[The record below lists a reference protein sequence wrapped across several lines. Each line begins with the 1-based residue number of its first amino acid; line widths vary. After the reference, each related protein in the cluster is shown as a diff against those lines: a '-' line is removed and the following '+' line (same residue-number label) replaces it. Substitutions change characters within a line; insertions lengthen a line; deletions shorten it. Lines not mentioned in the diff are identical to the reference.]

1 MVDGGSSQ
9 GSWALVAGL
18 NLVYAALIGGLA
30 LIPDP
35 PSTGVTDWQAHA
47 LAFGGQTIL
56 LYSLLG
62 RHWASGRSLA
72 TAAAG
77 ALSYGLLI
85 EVLQLLVSSR
95 YFELT
100 DLLANLVGVTLASVV
115 LAVMRLL
122 RQRLRGRAEG

>member
-1 MVDGGSSQ
+1 MADGGSSQ
-9 GSWALVAGL
+9 GSWALLAGI

-35 PSTGVTDWQAHA
+35 PSVGVTDWEAHA
-47 LAFGGQTIL
+47 LAFGAQTMM

-62 RHWASGRSLA
+62 RRWAPGRSLA
-72 TAAAG
+72 AAAAG

-85 EVLQLLVSSR
+85 ELLQLLVSSR

-100 DLLANLVGVTLASVV
+100 DLLANLVGVTLASAG
-115 LAVMRLL
+115 LAAMRLL
-122 RQRLRGRAEG
+122 RQRAGGRAEG